1 MSPPRVAIVSPDP
14 SNRAGGVE
22 RVCTLLAQMLERQGW
37 QASIVGPARPPT
49 RWEFRLGLSYP
60 IVSRS
65 ATEAARAVRPDLIV
79 TNGYL
84 GMGGLRGPPRVHIY
98 HGTMVG
104 VTKALSETLPVR
116 ERARRTLAAGAT
128 EALAGRAAANI
139 VSVSEATA
147 GEVHRYYRVSSDA
160 IIPNGIDMDTFL
172 PRERIDARKRLG
184 LPTEGRYATFVGRFE
199 HGKGGR
205 IAVEAARRAGYE
217 LLIAGPKG
225 APGIRHLGVL
235 DPERLA
241 DAYAAADCIVFP
253 TLYEACSLVVLE
265 ALACERPLITTP
277 VGWMNT
283 LLQAV
288 PEYRRLCA
296 QPTVE
301 DISARM
307 EALADL
313 STASLTS
320 AARTFV
326 LEHNSLGRWAEQWEK
341 LIDDV
346 MSRHRR

>member
-1 MSPPRVAIVSPDP
+1 MSPPRVAIVSPNP
-14 SNRAGGVE
+14 SNQAGGVE
-22 RVCTLLAQMLERQGW
+22 WVCMLLAQMLERQGW

-49 RWEFRLGLSYP
+49 QWEFRLGLSYP
-60 IVSRS
+60 VLARS
-65 ATEAARAVRPDLIV
+65 GMRAARAERPDLIV

-84 GMGGLRGPPRVHIY
+84 GLDGRDGPPRVHIY

-104 VTKALSETLPVR
+104 VTKALKQALPRR
-116 ERARRTLAAGAT
+116 ERARRTLSAGAT
-128 EALAGRAAANI
+128 EALGGRTATS
-139 VSVSEATA
+139 VVCVSEATA
-147 GEVHRYYRVSSDA
+147 DEVRRYYHVSADA
-160 IIPNGIDMDTFL
+160 IIPNGIDIDTFA
-172 PRERIDARKRLG
+172 PRDRTGARERLD
-184 LPTEGRYATFVGRFE
+184 LPPEGRYATFVGRFE
-199 HGKGGR
+199 HGKG
-205 IAVEAARRAGYE
+205 AQPTVEAARRAGYE

-225 APGIRHLGVL
+225 AAGARHLGIL
-235 DPERLA
+235 APERLA
-241 DAYAAADCIVFP
+241 DAYAAADCVVLP

-288 PEYRRLCA
+288 PEYRQLCVR
-296 QPTVE
+296 PTVE

-320 AARTFV
+320 AARAFV